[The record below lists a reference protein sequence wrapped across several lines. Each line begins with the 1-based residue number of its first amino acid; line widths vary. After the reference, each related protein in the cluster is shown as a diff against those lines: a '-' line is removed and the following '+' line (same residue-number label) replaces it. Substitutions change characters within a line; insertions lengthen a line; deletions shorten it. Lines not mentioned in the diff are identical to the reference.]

1 MLSDDEILGLWSE
14 GKTQPPAR
22 PVLGRKKVLAF
33 ARAVERAAYERAVDA
48 CFEQS
53 NDMASRD
60 YNFAIDDCA
69 AAIRALGR
77 QHD

>member
-1 MLSDDEILGLWSE
+1 MLTEQEL
-14 GKTQPPAR
+14 PPIPDYLSPGTVR
-22 PVLGRKKVLAF
+22 EY

-53 NDMASRD
+53 DDMASRD

-69 AAIRALGR
+69 AAIRALGKQR
-77 QHD
+77 